1 MTTKTTS
8 AVVVPNRF
16 PGAPQ
21 FRWAVET
28 PDGTFILDAESWLTE
43 GRQVQVTY
51 DPEDQFAFL
60 LGPATID

>member
-1 MTTKTTS
+1 MTTKTTQ

-28 PDGTFILDAESWLTE
+28 PDGTFILDAESWLRE
-43 GRQVQVTY
+43 GELVQVNY
-51 DPEDQFAFL
+51 DPADQFASL
-60 LGPATID
+60 LGPATTD